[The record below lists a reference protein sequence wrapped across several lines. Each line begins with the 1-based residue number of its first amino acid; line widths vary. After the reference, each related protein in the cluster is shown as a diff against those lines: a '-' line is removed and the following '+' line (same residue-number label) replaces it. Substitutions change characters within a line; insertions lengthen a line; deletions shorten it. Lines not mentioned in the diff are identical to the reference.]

1 MSKSSK
7 HELQVK
13 CKSLP
18 LQSDAGKTFLETRVL
33 NMATKKSKKVVGKDD
48 LRRLMKETRGS
59 IKKEAK
65 KIDSPLVKYPL
76 VHLRLPV

>member
-7 HELQVK
+7 HKSQVK

-18 LQSDAGKTFLETRVL
+18 LQSDAGKTFSRDTCF
-33 NMATKKSKKVVGKDD
+33 NMASKKSKKVVGKDD

-65 KIDSPLVKYPL
+65 KIDSPLAKYPL
-76 VHLRLPV
+76 VHLSLPA